1 MTLSM
6 EGLLIWTYSI
16 VRLDKR
22 VVDCHDL
29 HFTVFDAMNRLLA

>member
-22 VVDCHDL
+22 VIDCYDL
-29 HFTVFDAMNRLLA
+29 HITMFDAINRLLA

>member
-6 EGLLIWTYSI
+6 EGLLILTYSI

-22 VVDCHDL
+22 VIDCHDL
-29 HFTVFDAMNRLLA
+29 DITVFDAINRLLA